1 MFLLASIRNVA
12 VGAAAFFGGAV
23 VAAHQGPDAADL
35 LMASAGWVDVSR
47 RRHSA
52 AELGLG
58 YRSRNRLWAF
68 RPAAG
73 LAATT
78 SGAVYGWAGIAYD
91 VRIGRVTLTPSFAPG
106 LYRHGG
112 GIDLGHPVE
121 FRSQFEAGFRLSD
134 RSRIGV
140 ALSHMSNAGL
150 GQTNPGVETL
160 TLDYAFAFGQ
170 RRAH

>member
-1 MFLLASIRNVA
+1 MPLLASVLNVA
-12 VGAAAFFGGAV
+12 VGGAAFFGGAM
-23 VAAHQGPDAADL
+23 VAAHQHHEAADL

-58 YRSRNRLWAF
+58 YRRRTRLWAF
-68 RPAAG
+68 RPAVG
-73 LAATT
+73 LTVT
-78 SGAVYGWAGIAYD
+78 SREAVYGWAGIAYD

-106 LYRHGG
+106 LYRRGRG
-112 GIDLGHPVE
+112 VDLGHPVE
-121 FRSQFEAGFRLSD
+121 FRSQFEAGYRLTT

-150 GQTNPGVETL
+150 GQTNPGVETV
-160 TLDYAFAFGQ
+160 TLDYAIAFGQ
-170 RRAH
+170 RRPR

>member
-1 MFLLASIRNVA
+1 MPLLASVLNVA
-12 VGAAAFFGGAV
+12 IGAAAFFGGALV
-23 VAAHQGPDAADL
+23 SAHQHQEPADL

-58 YRSRNRLWAF
+58 YRNRSRLWAF
-68 RPAAG
+68 RPAVG

-106 LYRHGG
+106 LYRRGG

-150 GQTNPGVETL
+150 GQTNPGVETV

-170 RRAH
+170 RRAR